1 MKDIQAAERE
11 LAKLDP
17 LMGELIKRQG
27 TITHEPHSDYFA
39 SLARSITG
47 QQISVKAAAKI
58 FERLQDATALKPQR
72 VVILTDDQ
80 IKAIGLSGQKAR
92 YIRDLAEHFVQ
103 DSAIFNH
110 LESLPD
116 DQVVSEL
123 TKIKGIGIW
132 TAQMF
137 LMFTLVR
144 LDVFAPDDV
153 GLQQAIKKLY
163 NLEALPKRKEL
174 SIFAERWRP
183 YRTIACW
190 HLWHLL
196 DNKPS

>member
-1 MKDIQAAERE
+1 MGALIQRH
-11 LAKLDP
+11 
-17 LMGELIKRQG
+17 G
-27 TITHEPHSDYFA
+27 TLSHTPRNDYFA
-39 SLARSITG
+39 SLSRSITG

-58 FERLQDATALKPQR
+58 FERLEQATGLDPQR
-72 VVILTDDQ
+72 VVLLTDEQ
-80 IKAIGLSGQKAR
+80 IKTIGLSGQKSR
-92 YIRDLAEHFVQ
+92 YIRDLATHFVQ
-103 DSAIFNH
+103 DSAVFNH

-116 DQVVSEL
+116 DQVIQEL
-123 TKIKGIGIW
+123 TRIKGIGVW

-144 LDVFAPDDV
+144 LDIFAPDDV

-163 NLEALPKRKEL
+163 KIETLPKRAEL
-174 SIFAERWRP
+174 NKFAERWKP

-196 DNKPS
+196 DNEPA